1 MTDLL
6 RLGPERSSLLAQLHA
21 EAFPPEEAW
30 NEAAFEGLLS
40 RASTRAFGMERDAGL
55 AAFLL
60 VQFVHPEAEI
70 LTLATAPDFQ
80 RLGLAQ
86 TLVRNT
92 ESELRQQGLE
102 KWLLDVAADNLP
114 AIAFYRK
121 IGFEEDGRRAGYY
134 NRLEGSRIDAI
145 LMSKRV

>member
-1 MTDLL
+1 MTDLVRL
-6 RLGPERSSLLAQLHA
+6 RPEHSERLAQLHA
-21 EAFPPEEAW
+21 QAFPPEEAW
-30 NEAAFEGLLS
+30 DNTAFAELLS
-40 RASTRAFGMERDAGL
+40 QSSTRAFGLERASEL
-55 AAFLL
+55 STFIL
-60 VQFVHPEAEI
+60 VQFVQPEAEI
-70 LTLATAPDFQ
+70 LTLATAPRFK

-86 TLVRNT
+86 ELVRSA
-92 ESELRQQGLE
+92 ESDLCQDGLE

-134 NRLEGSRIDAI
+134 NRLEGSRVDAI